1 MEWKAESPIYR
12 QMTDIVI
19 ARILNGTYNDGDLL
33 PSGRHLADEF
43 DVSSL
48 TGAKVVRE
56 VESLG
61 LTSKK
66 RGIGFQLNPGARHK
80 LLDMERTKFLQ
91 EEWPGIAKRLAL
103 LDIDIAKLPK
113 PKKGVVSEK

>member
-1 MEWKAESPIYR
+1 MEWQTDLPIYK

-66 RGIGFQLNPGARHK
+66 RGIGFQLNPGARRK
-80 LLDMERTKFLQ
+80 LLDMERKKFLQ
-91 EEWPGIAKRLAL
+91 GEWPAIARRLAL

-113 PKKGVVSEK
+113 PK